1 MSRPLSP
8 RFQTLVDAKEAISF
22 LMDNG
27 AYWSGTK
34 KQFAFA
40 LDWRMPNGKDADVRK
55 VQDVCTLTRDQ
66 GELPEWMQ
74 EELAGYIIAYAP
86 SQGGMVLI
94 DPASSDMPLHHY
106 VHILYGDLARQQQH
120 KTENRRR
127 LPTWEAAAKIAFQ
140 SGDQDLARLCAQAED
155 QINRTGFVIDST
167 VQEFFKVVTSR
178 GLANA

>member
-1 MSRPLSP
+1 MVRH
-8 RFQTLVDAKEAISF
+8 QKTV
-22 LMDNG
+22 
-27 AYWSGTK
+27 
-34 KQFAFA
+34 FAFA

-120 KTENRRR
+120 KTGE
-127 LPTWEAAAKIAFQ
+127 PTPPPMGGSRQIAFP